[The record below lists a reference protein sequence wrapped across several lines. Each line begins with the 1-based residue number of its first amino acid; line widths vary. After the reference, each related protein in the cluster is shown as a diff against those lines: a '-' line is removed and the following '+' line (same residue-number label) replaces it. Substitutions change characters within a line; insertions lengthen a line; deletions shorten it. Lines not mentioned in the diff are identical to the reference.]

1 MTLIWYLCQGK
12 IGNLRYISVICELL
26 NKQKVAPIMMEIII
40 SIICIS
46 CAWLLWGIAD
56 KRGLNT
62 FFWAVMGAVFGPFA
76 IPFVFLTK
84 DKSTDSRE
92 SQN

>member
-1 MTLIWYLCQGK
+1 MTG
-12 IGNLRYISVICELL
+12 
-26 NKQKVAPIMMEIII
+26 MIII

-56 KRGLNT
+56 KRGANT
-62 FFWAVMGAVFGPFA
+62 LFWAVIGAVFGPFA
-76 IPFVFLTK
+76 IPFVFLIK
-84 DKSTDSRE
+84 NESTQSKK